1 LSGLG
6 AEHFERIYARDA
18 DPWKTESSE
27 YERSKFERTLA
38 AIPDGPVPRA
48 LDVGCSTGVLSALL
62 ADRCDE
68 LTAVDFSE
76 RAAEAT
82 RERLAGLRDVS
93 VERLDLPAE
102 MPTGPFDL
110 VVCSEVLWYWSPA
123 EVLDGLRRIESALA
137 PGGALIAVGWTGD
150 DPEAPMT
157 GPEVNA
163 LIAAR
168 TVLEHTL
175 HEAEPGA
182 GYVIDRWELAQ

>member
-18 DPWKTESSE
+18 DPWKTESSA
-27 YERSKFERTLA
+27 YERGKFERTLA
-38 AIPDGPVPRA
+38 AIPAGPVHRA
-48 LDVGCSTGVLSALL
+48 LDVGCSTGVLSAML
-62 ADRCDE
+62 AGRCDE

-76 RAAEAT
+76 RAAAVA
-82 RERLAGLRDVS
+82 RRRLAGLSGVR
-93 VERLDLPAE
+93 VERLDLPAG
-102 MPTGPFDL
+102 MPAGPFDL

-123 EVLDGLRRIESALA
+123 DVLDGLRRIESALA
-137 PGGALIAVGWTGD
+137 PGGALIAVGWTGE

-163 LIAAR
+163 LIAER
-168 TVLEHTL
+168 TVLAHTL

-182 GYVIDRWELAQ
+182 GYVIDRWERPR